1 MCGEKNSEKVLS
13 SRVISGKKIS
23 CKLNW
28 CKQNIFFFGGG
39 MSGWAVNASHSRS
52 GGPGFKSHPS
62 GCFLTQGTLPPI
74 CLSSPKCING
84 YQQNTARGNP
94 AMK

>member
-1 MCGEKNSEKVLS
+1 MCGEKNSEK
-13 SRVISGKKIS
+13 ISEFKGDFRKKIS

-52 GGPGFKSHPS
+52 GLPGFKSHPS
-62 GCFLTQGTLPPI
+62 GSFLT
-74 CLSSPKCING
+74 
-84 YQQNTARGNP
+84 
-94 AMK
+94 